1 MKKVN
6 KTQAAR
12 ISEILTYAELLKDRF
27 VTTYDGTTWP
37 YIVDI
42 QSISVSPS
50 GQFVTIEGAGYPGGL
65 YQFAQYIAK
74 ERYNVNDQE
83 QARDLNHTLSVILKA
98 YKKAA

>member
-27 VTTYDGTTWP
+27 VTTYDGGTWP

-42 QSISVSPS
+42 SRISVSPNR
-50 GQFVTIEGAGYPGGL
+50 QFVTIEGARNGHS
-65 YQFAQYIAK
+65 QYVTK

-83 QARDLNHTLSVILKA
+83 QAQYLNHTLSVILKA
-98 YKKAA
+98 YKSVARSL